1 LTEHRVAILGPA
13 VVTKAQLC
21 EMMVDA
27 LDEIGNENP
36 EAVERNLAVVD
47 VVFALTG
54 NTTLIHMLEYQ
65 QVIEEANAIV
75 EAKFSGQMN

>member
-13 VVTKAQLC
+13 VVTKDQLR
-21 EMMVDA
+21 EMMADA
-27 LDEIGNENP
+27 LDELGNNTP
-36 EAVERNLAVVD
+36 LNLERNLAVVD

-75 EAKFSGQMN
+75 EAKFNGQMH